1 MAEAETLN
9 NHIDLCVAILE
20 DILHQFYVANFQEE
34 DVLEGLLIACESL
47 TTYCVLLE
55 GVILLNGASRLAQ
68 AVTIVIV

>member
-20 DILHQFYVANFQEE
+20 DILHQFYVANFQE